1 MSVSGK
7 YVMTTTY
14 IMKDRKMVNINPN
27 RESCM
32 EYMKELIR
40 QKLPREKVIEE
51 CELAFNGVHK
61 STFYDWYKIVI
72 KESDIE
78 EWEKE
83 NKIEIHDKRQDK
95 INLKYQIYL
104 DQKAIYTNKES
115 GIEEKEKAMNILLA
129 HFLKR
134 VE

>member
-1 MSVSGK
+1 
-7 YVMTTTY
+7 
-14 IMKDRKMVNINPN
+14 MVNINPN

-40 QKLPREKVIEE
+40 KGLTETEVIKE
-51 CELAFNGVHK
+51 CIKGFNGVHK
-61 STFYDWYKIVI
+61 STFYDWYEIVVN
-72 KESDIE
+72 EPDIE
-78 EWEKE
+78 IWDKE

-104 DQKAIYTNKES
+104 DQKKIYNNKEA
-115 GIEEKEKAMNILLA
+115 GIEEKEKAMNILLS

>member
-1 MSVSGK
+1 
-7 YVMTTTY
+7 
-14 IMKDRKMVNINPN
+14 MVNINPN

-72 KESDIE
+72 KESDIK

-95 INLKYQIYL
+95 IDLKYQIYK

-115 GIEEKEKAMNILLA
+115 SIDDKEKAMNILLS

>member
-1 MSVSGK
+1 
-7 YVMTTTY
+7 
-14 IMKDRKMVNINPN
+14 MVNINPN

-40 QKLPREKVIEE
+40 KGLAREEVVDE
-51 CELAFNGVHK
+51 CKKGFNNVHP

-72 KESDIE
+72 NESDIE

-95 INLKYQIYL
+95 INLKYQIYI
-104 DQKAIYTNKES
+104 DQKKIYKTSKDR
-115 GIEEKEKAMNILLA
+115 EEKEKAMNILLT

-134 VE
+134 TE

>member
-1 MSVSGK
+1 MHLNGK
-7 YVMTTTY
+7 
-14 IMKDRKMVNINPN
+14 KKKMVNINPN

-40 QKLPREKVIEE
+40 KGLSRTEIREE
-51 CELAFNGVHK
+51 CIKKFDDVHPN
-61 STFYDWYKIVI
+61 TFYDWYDMVIV
-72 KESDIE
+72 ESDIE

-95 INLKYQIYL
+95 IDLKYQIYL
-104 DQKAIYTNKES
+104 DQKAIYTNKKS
-115 GIEEKEKAMNILLA
+115 SIDEKEKAMNILLT

-134 VE
+134 TE

>member
-1 MSVSGK
+1 MGGK
-7 YVMTTTY
+7 
-14 IMKDRKMVNINPN
+14 IMVNINPN

-40 QKLPREKVIEE
+40 QKLPREEV
-51 CELAFNGVHK
+51 
-61 STFYDWYKIVI
+61 
-72 KESDIE
+72 IE
-78 EWEKE
+78 EWEKQ

-95 INLKYQIYL
+95 INLKYQIYK

-115 GIEEKEKAMNILLA
+115 SIDDKEKAMNILLS

>member
-1 MSVSGK
+1 
-7 YVMTTTY
+7 MTTIY
-14 IMKDRKMVNINPN
+14 IMTDRKMVNINPN

-40 QKLPREKVIEE
+40 KGLTRTEVVDE
-51 CELAFNGVHK
+51 CRKKFDNVHPN
-61 STFYDWYKIVI
+61 TFYDWYDMVIV
-72 KESDIE
+72 ESDIE

-83 NKIEIHDKRQDK
+83 NKIQIHDKRQDK

-104 DQKAIYTNKES
+104 DQKKIYKNKES
-115 GIEEKEKAMNILLA
+115 SIDDKEKAMNILLS

>member
-1 MSVSGK
+1 
-7 YVMTTTY
+7 
-14 IMKDRKMVNINPN
+14 MVNINPN

-40 QKLPREKVIEE
+40 QKLPREEVIEE

-72 KESDIE
+72 KQKDIE

-95 INLKYQIYL
+95 INLKHQIYL
-104 DQKAIYTNKES
+104 DQKKIYSDITSDK
-115 GIEEKEKAMNILLA
+115 EEKEKAMNILLS

>member
-1 MSVSGK
+1 
-7 YVMTTTY
+7 MTTIY
-14 IMKDRKMVNINPN
+14 IMTDRKMVNINPN

-40 QKLPREKVIEE
+40 KGLSRTEVVDE
-51 CELAFNGVHK
+51 CRKKFDNVHPN
-61 STFYDWYKIVI
+61 TFYDWYDMVIV
-72 KESDIE
+72 ESDIE

-115 GIEEKEKAMNILLA
+115 SIDDKEKAMNILLS

>member
-1 MSVSGK
+1 
-7 YVMTTTY
+7 
-14 IMKDRKMVNINPN
+14 MVNVNPN

-40 QKLPREKVIEE
+40 KKLSKTEVIEE
-51 CELAFNGVHK
+51 CKKGFDNVHL
-61 STFYDWYKIVI
+61 STFYDWYDIVI
-72 KESDIE
+72 VESDIE
-78 EWEKE
+78 EWEKQ

-95 INLKYQIYL
+95 IDLKYQIYI
-104 DQKAIYTNKES
+104 DQKKIYKTSKDR
-115 GIEEKEKAMNILLA
+115 EEKEKAMNILLS

>member
-1 MSVSGK
+1 
-7 YVMTTTY
+7 
-14 IMKDRKMVNINPN
+14 MVNINPN

-40 QKLPREKVIEE
+40 KKLSKTEI
-51 CELAFNGVHK
+51 
-61 STFYDWYKIVI
+61 
-72 KESDIE
+72 IE

-115 GIEEKEKAMNILLA
+115 GIDEKEKAMNILLS

>member
-1 MSVSGK
+1 
-7 YVMTTTY
+7 
-14 IMKDRKMVNINPN
+14 MVNINPN

-40 QKLPREKVIEE
+40 KGLAREEVVDE
-51 CELAFNGVHK
+51 CKKGFQGVHP
-61 STFYDWYKIVI
+61 STFYEWYKLII
-72 KESDIE
+72 KESDIK

-104 DQKAIYTNKES
+104 DQKKIYNDKES
-115 GIEEKEKAMNILLA
+115 SIEEKEKAMNILLS

>member
-1 MSVSGK
+1 
-7 YVMTTTY
+7 
-14 IMKDRKMVNINPN
+14 
-27 RESCM
+27 M

-40 QKLPREKVIEE
+40 QKLPREEVIEE

-72 KESDIE
+72 KQKDIE

-95 INLKYQIYL
+95 INLKHQIYL
-104 DQKAIYTNKES
+104 DQKKIYSDITSDK
-115 GIEEKEKAMNILLA
+115 EEKEKAMNILLS

>member
-1 MSVSGK
+1 
-7 YVMTTTY
+7 
-14 IMKDRKMVNINPN
+14 MVNVNPN

-40 QKLPREKVIEE
+40 QKLPREQVIEE
-51 CELAFNGVHK
+51 CKLAFNGVHK

-104 DQKAIYTNKES
+104 DQKKIYNNKES
-115 GIEEKEKAMNILLA
+115 GIDEKEKAMNILLS

-134 VE
+134 VD

>member
-1 MSVSGK
+1 
-7 YVMTTTY
+7 MTTIY
-14 IMKDRKMVNINPN
+14 IMTDRKMVNINPN

-40 QKLPREKVIEE
+40 KGLSRTEVVDE
-51 CELAFNGVHK
+51 CRKKFDNVHPN
-61 STFYDWYKIVI
+61 TFYDWYDMVIV
-72 KESDIE
+72 ESDIE

-83 NKIEIHDKRQDK
+83 NKIQIHDKRQDK

-104 DQKAIYTNKES
+104 DQKKIYKNKES
-115 GIEEKEKAMNILLA
+115 SIDDKEKAMNILLS

-134 VE
+134 ID

>member
-1 MSVSGK
+1 
-7 YVMTTTY
+7 
-14 IMKDRKMVNINPN
+14 MVNINPN

-40 QKLPREKVIEE
+40 QKIPREEVIEE

-72 KESDIE
+72 KQKDIE

-95 INLKYQIYL
+95 INLKHPIYL
-104 DQKAIYTNKES
+104 DQKKIYRDINS
-115 GIEEKEKAMNILLA
+115 GVEEKEKAMNILLS
-129 HFLKR
+129 HFLKK
-134 VE
+134 VD

>member
-1 MSVSGK
+1 
-7 YVMTTTY
+7 
-14 IMKDRKMVNINPN
+14 MVNINPN

-40 QKLPREKVIEE
+40 KGLTESEVIKE
-51 CELAFNGVHK
+51 CIKGFTGVHK
-61 STFYDWYKIVI
+61 STFYDWYEIVVN
-72 KESDIE
+72 EPDIE
-78 EWEKE
+78 EWDKE
-83 NKIEIHDKRQDK
+83 NKIEIYDKTIDKR
-95 INLKYQIYL
+95 NLKYQIYL

-115 GIEEKEKAMNILLA
+115 GKEEKEKAMNILLS

>member
-1 MSVSGK
+1 
-7 YVMTTTY
+7 
-14 IMKDRKMVNINPN
+14 MVNINPN

-40 QKLPREKVIEE
+40 QKLPREEVIEE
-51 CELAFNGVHK
+51 CKKAFKGVHG

-104 DQKAIYTNKES
+104 DQKKIYNNKES
-115 GIEEKEKAMNILLA
+115 GIEEKEKAMNILLS